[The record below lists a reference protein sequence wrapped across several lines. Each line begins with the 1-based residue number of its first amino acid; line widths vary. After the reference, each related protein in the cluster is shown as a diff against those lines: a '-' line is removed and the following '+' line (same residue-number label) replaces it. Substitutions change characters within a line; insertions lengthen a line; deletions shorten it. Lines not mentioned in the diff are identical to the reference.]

1 MPLDDLK
8 QSIRVIGAKQV
19 KKAITRGIVSKVFIA
34 GDAEPHVVEPILQLC
49 RLHQVEVEMVN
60 SKKTLGEACG
70 IDVGSATVA
79 LLDNNM
85 GKEVQ

>member
-1 MPLDDLK
+1 MPLEDLK
-8 QSIRVIGAKQV
+8 QASRVIGAKQV
-19 KKAITRGIVSKVFIA
+19 KKAITRGIASKVFIA
-34 GDAEPHVVEPILQLC
+34 CDAEPHVVEPIKQLC
-49 RLHQVEVEMVN
+49 QQHQVEIEMVT
-60 SKKTLGEACG
+60 SKKALGEACG

>member
-8 QSIRVIGAKQV
+8 QIPRVIGAKQV
-19 KKAITRGIVSKVFIA
+19 KKAIARGIVNKVYIA
-34 GDAEPHVVEPILQLC
+34 GDAEPHVVEPIKQLC
-49 RLHQVEVEMVN
+49 HQHQVDFEMVN
-60 SKKTLGEACG
+60 SMKTLGEACG

>member
-8 QSIRVIGAKQV
+8 RSPRVVGAKQV
-19 KKAITRGIVSKVFIA
+19 RKALTRGIVNKVYIA
-34 GDAEPHVVEPILQLC
+34 GDAEPHVVEPIKQLC
-49 RLHQVEVEMVN
+49 HKHQVGFEMVN
-60 SKKTLGEACG
+60 SMETLGEACG

-79 LLDNNM
+79 LLDNM